1 MEFLKVLIIVRNDDF
16 TASLPYFSS
25 PCSNFM
31 LYRWYA
37 KRFLHPDIVSAFEYI
52 LIWDEDLG
60 VEHFD
65 GDKYDFHV
73 FSLLKCMYII
83 CNF

>member
-1 MEFLKVLIIVRNDDF
+1 MNDDS

-73 FSLLKCMYII
+73 FSLLKCTLYAIFSLI
-83 CNF
+83 NLPNSNL